1 MANGLFVNYVST
13 ALVHSNTNKSGK
25 TFKNISIP
33 CKDSKTG
40 FASIGVAD
48 GQVFQTTRRDGTPV
62 DGFVNILLGKAD
74 SVKKLSVA
82 TNKKGTAYK
91 TIEVT
96 AQQIA
101 DMFAENRDAYR
112 ATLVA
117 TEE

>member
-1 MANGLFVNYVST
+1 MANGLFVNYVSD

-25 TFKNISIP
+25 TFKNLSIP
-33 CKDSKTG
+33 TDMSKTG
-40 FASIGVAD
+40 FASIALAD
-48 GQVFQTTRRDGTPV
+48 GQIMPATKRDGSV
-62 DGFVNILLGKAD
+62 IEGYVNVLLGKAD
-74 SVKKLSVA
+74 SVKKISVA

-101 DMFAENRDAYR
+101 DMFAENREAYR